1 MILAE
6 VKRALSPFLSRV
18 VIKLLKAIESFF
30 ILFVKNM
37 INNKV

>member
-6 VKRALSPFLSRV
+6 VQRALSPFLGRV
-18 VIKLLKAIESFF
+18 VIKLFKVIESFF

-37 INNKV
+37 INDKV